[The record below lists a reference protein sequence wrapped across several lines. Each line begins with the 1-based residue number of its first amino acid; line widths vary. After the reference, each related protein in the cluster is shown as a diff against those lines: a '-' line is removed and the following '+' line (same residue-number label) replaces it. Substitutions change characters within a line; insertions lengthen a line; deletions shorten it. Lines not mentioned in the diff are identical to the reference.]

1 MIVDVYRNLHTGTW
15 SVRAASGPDRGK
27 VLYHPR
33 EVALTDARFVVG
45 EKARDTVRATCSKSV
60 HAVVR
65 GTLLDSPAK
74 PSMRGAQTV
83 KVGYNP
89 YLFDTF
95 VTLPEMLP
103 VLTARW
109 VHFPAEA
116 TAIVAGVAPDD
127 VASRPVTI
135 PRSRSERMAWCKTP
149 AATRKRLLAEGA
161 KEPRPNPAARRAVL
175 RLLRSGEW
183 NG

>member
-1 MIVDVYRNLHTGTW
+1 M
-15 SVRAASGPDRGK
+15 VR
-27 VLYHPR
+27 PR
-33 EVALTDARFVVG
+33 RQWPRPGQGALPPARVALADARFVVG
-45 EKARDTVRATCSKSV
+45 EKARDTVRATCSKSA

-74 PSMRGAQTV
+74 PSVRGAQSV

-103 VLTARW
+103 VFTARW
-109 VHFPAEA
+109 VYFPAEA
-116 TAIVAGVAPDD
+116 TAIVAGVAADD
-127 VASRPVTI
+127 VDSRPVKV
-135 PRSRSERMAWCKTP
+135 PPSRSARMAWCKTP

-161 KEPRPNPAARRAVL
+161 KEPRPNPATRRAVL
-175 RLLRSGEW
+175 RLLRSGDW